1 MLMCGVLVA
10 FAKEGQL
17 NENDC
22 KRASEKIFSR
32 GPDFNFSRFKLSNRL
47 FLSQTVLSIT
57 GKPEL
62 NLDYTTSKNKRYEIL
77 FNGEI
82 YNHKKLQ
89 SEYLDKNDIYNLSS
103 SDTETVINLHQV
115 LDPINVRKEIKGM
128 FAYVVFDSH
137 ENKLLVSRDII
148 GEKVLYH
155 YEDRNLIIISSQLG
169 PILEI
174 AKDIK
179 LSKKALKNYFFTR
192 HLLTEKETV
201 FKNIN
206 VFQPGETLEINLMNL
221 TKKILY
227 KEKLT
232 DLINEEKLKEN
243 AKKNDID
250 LLNEADIIM
259 KENAEFLYPDID
271 FYSVVSGGIDSTL
284 VSKYLS
290 DSSDKKQN
298 YICLQFPEKDNVAS
312 GVSIFEKYFNNSIKQ
327 INVDVDLFQD
337 YLEESYKSICMPLPT
352 HSFVSQAILA
362 REVNREGVKILFTGD
377 GGDELFGGYEY
388 YKTINFNNN
397 YNYNPSV
404 YSGVF
409 EQGVK
414 FKNYDFFE
422 LKQNNDIQ
430 WKNIIGQYENFN
442 SLEANIHSVL
452 LLDSKV
458 QLESVGIRASDTMSM
473 MSSVESRG
481 FFLTKKILDFAINLP
496 ANKKILVKSNN
507 IETRPLMKNLFIKKF
522 DKSLLKPKQGFSGF
536 PNESMKRLIN
546 NFNITR
552 EFLDIEEFEKLD
564 IKNNLALEWKFLNV
578 EYFLKIFLDN
588 AK

>member
-1 MLMCGVLVA
+1 M
-10 FAKEGQL
+10 
-17 NENDC
+17 
-22 KRASEKIFSR
+22 
-32 GPDFNFSRFKLSNRL
+32 SNRL

-89 SEYLDKNDIYNLSS
+89 SELLDKKDLYNLSN

-115 LDPINVRKEIKGM
+115 LDPVNVRKEIKGM
-128 FAYVVFDSH
+128 FAYVVYDSH

-155 YEDRNLIIISSQLG
+155 YEDQNLIIISSQLG

-179 LSKKALKNYFFTR
+179 INKKVLKNYFFTR

-206 VFQPGETLEINLMNL
+206 VFQPGETLEINLMSFD
-221 TKKILY
+221 KKILY

-232 DLINEEKLKEN
+232 DLINEEKLKN
-243 AKKNDID
+243 NSKKNNSD
-250 LLNEADIIM
+250 LLYEADIIM

-284 VSKYLS
+284 VSKYLNDFS
-290 DSSDKKQN
+290 GKNQS

-312 GVSIFEKYFNNSIKQ
+312 EVNLFESYFKKPIKK
-327 INVDVDLFQD
+327 ISVDVDLFQN

-352 HSFVSQAILA
+352 HSFISQAILA
-362 REVNREGVKILFTGD
+362 REVNKEGVKILFTGD
-377 GGDELFGGYEY
+377 GGDELFGGYEF
-388 YKTINFNNN
+388 YKTINFNNL
-397 YNYNPSV
+397 YKFNPSV
-404 YSGVF
+404 YSGVYD
-409 EQGVK
+409 QGVK
-414 FKNYDFFE
+414 FKYYNFDEFKEINSSQWNNIFDNY
-422 LKQNNDIQ
+422 Q
-430 WKNIIGQYENFN
+430 NFN
-442 SLEANIHSVL
+442 LLESNIHSIL
-452 LLDSKV
+452 LLDTKV

-481 FFLTKKILDFAINLP
+481 FFLTKTILDFAINLP
-496 ANKKILVKSNN
+496 ADKKLLVKSNN
-507 IETRPLMKNLFIKKF
+507 IETRPLMKNLFAKQF

-536 PNESMKRLIN
+536 PNESMKKIIN

-578 EYFLKIFLDN
+578 EYFLKFFLNN